1 MSAAMSADTAPNAVR
16 PVAPPPPPPARAW
29 ARRRRGLLPY
39 GLLLP
44 AVAVLVA
51 VLGYP
56 LVRLLGLSVREYG
69 LPQQFGQPADFVGL
83 DNYARILQ
91 DPQFW
96 AVCVRTIV
104 FCAVNVALTM
114 VFGMLIA
121 LLIGRLGRTLRIL
134 VLAALLLAWAMP
146 PLSSTIVWQWLFDTQ
161 FGLVNWLLTQVG
173 GDWTGHSW
181 LSNQLS
187 FLTVAT
193 IVVTWMG
200 VPFVAFT
207 LYGGLTQVPR
217 DVIEAAEIDGAG
229 PVQRFRHIIVPFLKP
244 LLLILTSLSVL
255 WDFRVFT
262 QIYVLQRAGG
272 ITRETDVLGVYAY
285 RTAVGANRF
294 DTGAAIAVVMVVIT
308 LLLTAVYLRQMARQ
322 EDL

>member
-1 MSAAMSADTAPNAVR
+1 MSTDTAPDAVR
-16 PVAPPPPPPARAW
+16 PVAAPPPTATRHT
-29 ARRRRGLLPY
+29 RRRRGLLPY
-39 GLLLP
+39 GLLFPSL
-44 AVAVLVA
+44 AVLTL

-56 LVRLLGLSVREYG
+56 LLRLVGLSVSEYG
-69 LPQQFGQPADFVGL
+69 LAQQFGRPAEFVGL
-83 DNYARILQ
+83 KNYSKILS

-96 AVCVRTIV
+96 TVSVRTV
-104 FCAVNVALTM
+104 AFCAVNVALTM
-114 VFGMLIA
+114 VIGMLVA
-121 LLIGRLGRTLRIL
+121 LLVARLGRTLRIL
-134 VLAALLLAWAMP
+134 VLTSLLLAWAMP
-146 PLSSTIVWQWLFDTQ
+146 PLSSTILWQWMFDTQ
-161 FGLVNWLLTQVG
+161 FGLVNWMLTRVG

-193 IVVTWMG
+193 IIVVWMG
-200 VPFVAFT
+200 IPFVAFT

-217 DVIEAAEIDGAG
+217 DIVEAAEIDGASA
-229 PVQRFRHIIVPFLKP
+229 VQRFRHITVPYLKP
-244 LLLILTSLSVL
+244 LILILTALSVL

>member
-1 MSAAMSADTAPNAVR
+1 MSTDTAPGAVR
-16 PVAPPPPPPARAW
+16 PVAAPPRPSPGRPRG
-29 ARRRRGLLPY
+29 RRTLLPY
-39 GLLLP
+39 GLLFPSL
-44 AVAVLVA
+44 AVLTL

-56 LVRLLGLSVREYG
+56 LLRLGSLSRHEYG
-69 LPQQFGQPADFVGL
+69 LAQQFGRPAEFVGL
-83 DNYARILQ
+83 DNYAKILG
-91 DPQFW
+91 DPRFW
-96 AVCVRTIV
+96 SVCARTVV

-114 VFGMLIA
+114 VFGMLVA
-121 LLIGRLGRTLRIL
+121 LLVGRLGRVLRVL
-134 VLAALLLAWAMP
+134 VLTALLLAWAMP
-146 PLSSTIVWQWLFDTQ
+146 PLSSTILWQWMFDTQ
-161 FGLVNWLLTQVG
+161 FGLVNWLLTKLG

-181 LSNQLS
+181 LSNQYS

-193 IVVTWMG
+193 IVVVWMG

-217 DVIEAAEIDGAG
+217 DVVEAAEIDGAG
-229 PVQRFRHIIVPFLKP
+229 AVQRFRHVVVPFIKP
-244 LLLILTSLSVL
+244 LILILTALSVL

-308 LLLTAVYLRQMARQ
+308 LLLSAFYLRQMARQ

>member
-1 MSAAMSADTAPNAVR
+1 MSTDTAPGAVR
-16 PVAPPPPPPARAW
+16 PVAAPPGQGPGRTRS
-29 ARRRRGLLPY
+29 RRTLLPY
-39 GLLLP
+39 GLLFPSL
-44 AVAVLVA
+44 AVLTLI
-51 VLGYP
+51 LGYP
-56 LVRLLGLSVREYG
+56 LLRLVSLSVREYG
-69 LPQQFGQPADFVGL
+69 LAQQFGKPADFVGL
-83 DNYARILQ
+83 DNYARILG

-96 AVCVRTIV
+96 TVSVRTVV

-114 VFGMLIA
+114 AIGMLVA
-121 LLIGRLGRTLRIL
+121 LLVGRLGRVLRVL
-134 VLAALLLAWAMP
+134 VLTALLLAWAMP
-146 PLSSTIVWQWLFDTQ
+146 PLSSTILWQWMFDTQ
-161 FGLVNWLLTQVG
+161 FGIVNWLLTKLG

-181 LSNQLS
+181 LSNQYS

-193 IVVTWMG
+193 IVVVWMG

-217 DVIEAAEIDGAG
+217 DVVEAAEIDGAG
-229 PVQRFRHIIVPFLKP
+229 AVQRFRHVVVPYLKP
-244 LLLILTSLSVL
+244 LILILTALSVL

>member
-1 MSAAMSADTAPNAVR
+1 MSTDTAPGALR
-16 PVAPPPPPPARAW
+16 PVEAPPRPGPGRT
-29 ARRRRGLLPY
+29 RSRGRTLLPY
-39 GLLLP
+39 GLLFPSL
-44 AVAVLVA
+44 AVLTL

-56 LVRLLGLSVREYG
+56 LLRLIGLSVREYG

-83 DNYARILQ
+83 DNYAKILS

-96 AVCVRTIV
+96 TVCVRTV
-104 FCAVNVALTM
+104 AFCAVNVALTM
-114 VFGMLIA
+114 AIGMLVA
-121 LLIGRLGRTLRIL
+121 LLVGRLGRVLRVM
-134 VLAALLLAWAMP
+134 VLTALLLAWAMP
-146 PLSSTIVWQWLFDTQ
+146 PLSSTILWQWMFDTQ
-161 FGLVNWLLTQVG
+161 FGLVNWVLTQVG

-181 LSNQLS
+181 LSNQYS

-193 IVVTWMG
+193 IVVVWMG

-217 DVIEAAEIDGAG
+217 DIVEAAEIDGAG
-229 PVQRFRHIIVPFLKP
+229 AVQRFRHVVVPFLKP
-244 LLLILTSLSVL
+244 LILILTALSVL

>member
-1 MSAAMSADTAPNAVR
+1 MSTDIVPNAVR
-16 PVAPPPPPPARAW
+16 PVAGPPPATPATRSRRSRA
-29 ARRRRGLLPY
+29 LLPY
-39 GLLLP
+39 ALLLP
-44 AVAVLVA
+44 ALVVLGA

-56 LVRLLGLSVREYG
+56 LLRLIGLSVREYG
-69 LPQQFGQPADFVGL
+69 LAQQFGRPADFVGL
-83 DNYARILQ
+83 DNYRAILTDPRFWSVSARTV
-91 DPQFW
+91 
-96 AVCVRTIV
+96 A

-114 VFGMLIA
+114 TFGMLVA
-121 LLIGRLGRTLRIL
+121 LLVGRLGRVLRIL
-134 VLAALLLAWAMP
+134 ILSALLLAWAMP
-146 PLSSTIVWQWLFDTQ
+146 PLSSTIVWQWLFDTE
-161 FGLVNWLLTQVG
+161 FGLVNWLLTQLG

-187 FLTVAT
+187 FFAVAT
-193 IVVTWMG
+193 IVVVWMG

-217 DVIEAAEIDGAG
+217 DVLEAAEIDGAG
-229 PVQRFRHIIVPFLKP
+229 AAQRFRHIVVPYLKP

-262 QIYVLQRAGG
+262 QIYVLQKAGG
-272 ITRETDVLGVYAY
+272 VNRETDVLGVYAY
-285 RTAVGANRF
+285 RTAMGANRF
-294 DTGAAIAVVMVVIT
+294 DTGAAIAVVMVLIT

>member
-1 MSAAMSADTAPNAVR
+1 MSTDTAPGAVR
-16 PVAPPPPPPARAW
+16 PVAAPPRPGDGRT
-29 ARRRRGLLPY
+29 RGRRGRRTLLPY
-39 GLLLP
+39 GLLFPSL
-44 AVAVLVA
+44 AVLTL

-56 LVRLLGLSVREYG
+56 LLRLISLSVREYG
-69 LPQQFGQPADFVGL
+69 LAQQFGQPADFVGL
-83 DNYARILQ
+83 RNYAKILG

-96 AVCVRTIV
+96 SVCARTVV

-114 VFGMLIA
+114 VVGMLVA
-121 LLIGRLGRTLRIL
+121 LLVGRLGAVLRVS
-134 VLAALLLAWAMP
+134 VLTALLLAWAMP
-146 PLSSTIVWQWLFDTQ
+146 PLSSTILWQWMFDTQ
-161 FGLVNWLLTQVG
+161 FGLVNWLLTRLG

-181 LSNQLS
+181 LSNQYS

-193 IVVTWMG
+193 IVVVWMG

-217 DVIEAAEIDGAG
+217 DILEAAEIDGAG
-229 PVQRFRHIIVPFLKP
+229 AVQRFRHVVVPFIKP
-244 LLLILTSLSVL
+244 LILILTALSVL

>member
-1 MSAAMSADTAPNAVR
+1 MSTDIAPDAVR
-16 PVAPPPPPPARAW
+16 PVAAPPPPTPATPH
-29 ARRRRGLLPY
+29 RRRRALLPY
-39 GLLLP
+39 GLLVPSL
-44 AVAVLVA
+44 VVLTA

-56 LVRLLGLSVREYG
+56 LLRLIGLSVREYG
-69 LPQQFGQPADFVGL
+69 LAQQFGKPAEFVGL
-83 DNYARILQ
+83 DNYAKILQ
-91 DPQFW
+91 DPRFW
-96 AVCVRTIV
+96 SVSARTV
-104 FCAVNVALTM
+104 AFCAVNVFFTM
-114 VFGMLIA
+114 VFGMLVA
-121 LLIGRLGRTLRIL
+121 LLVGRLGRALRIA
-134 VLAALLLAWAMP
+134 VLTALLLAWAMP
-146 PLSSTIVWQWLFDTQ
+146 PLSSTIVWQWLFDTEY
-161 FGLVNWLLTQVG
+161 GLVNWLLTQVG

-181 LSNQLS
+181 LSNQYS

-193 IVVTWMG
+193 IVVVWMG

-217 DVIEAAEIDGAG
+217 DVVEAAEIDGAG
-229 PVQRFRHIIVPFLKP
+229 AVQRFRHVVVPYLKP
-244 LLLILTSLSVL
+244 LILILTALSVL